1 MSIMLE
7 IGSEGG
13 RDVAGRFVA
22 GYSGNPA
29 GKRPGTLN
37 RKTVLLAALREGEG
51 EAAARVVIDKA
62 LAGDANM
69 ARFIVAQISPRP
81 RGRTVHIEM
90 PEDDD
95 CNVVATF
102 NATLRALCNGEITP
116 DEALQVSRFLDGRRE
131 TLQAWQLEIALRQ
144 HGRIIPGDPDW
155 TEEDDE
161 GAAADASSDPAEL
174 LQSACISQVS
184 AAAPVVAAA
193 AGSAAQRAA
202 APLQNP
208 CISPVKRLD
217 QIIPASVA
225 QRRRDAALRR

>member
-1 MSIMLE
+1 
-7 IGSEGG
+7 
-13 RDVAGRFVA
+13 VAGRFVA

-37 RKTVLLAALREGEG
+37 RKTVLLAALRDGEG

-95 CNVVATF
+95 CNVVAAF

-116 DEALQVSRFLDGRRE
+116 DEALHVSRFLDGRRK

-144 HGRIIPGDPDW
+144 HGRVIPGDPDW
-155 TEEDDE
+155 TADDDEEDASGPDAPI
-161 GAAADASSDPAEL
+161 AAALADA
-174 LQSACISQVS
+174 LQSACISP
-184 AAAPVVAAA
+184 APATATVAT
-193 AGSAAQRAA
+193 S
-202 APLQNP
+202 PLQNP
-208 CISPVKRLD
+208 CITPSSATLPGFTPAATTRFD
-217 QIIPASVA
+217 QMPPPRIAPRPQGGAF
-225 QRRRDAALRR
+225 RR